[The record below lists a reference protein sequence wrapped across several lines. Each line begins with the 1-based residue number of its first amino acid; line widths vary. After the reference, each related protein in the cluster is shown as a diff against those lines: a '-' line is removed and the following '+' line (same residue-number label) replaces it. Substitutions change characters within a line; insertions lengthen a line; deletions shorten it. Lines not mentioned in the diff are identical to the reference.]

1 LGRLA
6 TAARPASAEVDLGI
20 PDSPANMPR
29 IIDAA
34 IESLA
39 GLLGSRPVTVVTE
52 YPAHLPPAVGGEAAL
67 ERVVA
72 SMIASAVRGTERGEI
87 KVRASVLSGGEP
99 PPEPGG
105 SPSAL
110 AEKGPWL
117 MVTVTGAGGPLP
129 PGEIVRALPADTDP
143 SLASTAPMLLDL
155 DRCRAIVE
163 GLGGRLWVEDPEGPA
178 RSASFVLPML
188 SAAPTGP
195 DVTSLRRTV
204 EARLPVGAK
213 AIRTLLLV
221 VDHPGLGDLLTRDL
235 TAAGYGVMLSS
246 NGTDGLAIARQTRPD
261 LILLDLMVRQPS
273 AFDIATLLRQDRRT
287 RGTPI
292 LFLTLVGDAEGGVSV
307 RAVNYLVRPSGTG
320 ALVSAINAILT
331 SGMSP
336 SARVLVVEPNSAIRD
351 TMVMMIQS
359 HGYRVTEAAAPEEA
373 LALAE
378 RMALGLI
385 LVNARLALER
395 DFWLLRNL
403 RQVSADTGIY
413 VLAEGLSEA
422 EGKAA
427 VSRGASGYSD
437 TGKLPDLL
445 NRVQNGHD

>member
-1 LGRLA
+1 MPGN
-6 TAARPASAEVDLGI
+6 PAEL
-20 PDSPANMPR
+20 PR
-29 IIDAA
+29 ILDAA
-34 IESLA
+34 VESMA
-39 GLLGSRPVTVVTE
+39 GLLGSRPVTVVAE
-52 YPAHLPPAVGGEAAL
+52 YPAHLPPAVGGDAPL

-72 SMIASAVRGTERGEI
+72 SLIASAARSTLQGEI
-87 KVRASVLSGGEP
+87 KVRASVLSGGEAP
-99 PPEPGG
+99 SGPASAL
-105 SPSAL
+105 SPLDRL

-117 MVTVTGAGGPLP
+117 MITVTGAGGPVPL
-129 PGEIVRALPADTDP
+129 GELGWTARSAPDP
-143 SLASTAPMLLDL
+143 SLAMTAPMLFDL
-155 DRCRAIVE
+155 DRCREIVE
-163 GLGGRLWVEDPEGPA
+163 ELGGHLWVDQGEAGNA
-178 RSASFVLPML
+178 ASFVLPL
-188 SAAPTGP
+188 QAAVPAGP

-204 EARLPVGAK
+204 QARLPTGARSS
-213 AIRTLLLV
+213 RTLLLV
-221 VDHPGLGDLLTRDL
+221 VDNPGLGDVLTRDL
-235 TAAGYGVMLSS
+235 SEAGYGVMLSS

-273 AFDIATLLRQDRRT
+273 AFEVATLLRQDRRT

-292 LFLTLVGDAEGGVSV
+292 LFLTLVGDAKGGVSV
-307 RAVNYLVRPSGTG
+307 RAVNYLVRPAGTG

-331 SGMSP
+331 SGMNP
-336 SARVLVVEPNSAIRD
+336 SARVLVVEPNTAARD

-359 HGYRVTEAAAPEEA
+359 HGYRVTEATGPEEA

-385 LVNARLALER
+385 LVNARLAQER

-422 EGKAA
+422 EGRAA

-437 TGKLPDLL
+437 TGRLPDLL
-445 NRVQNGHD
+445 NRVQNERE

>member
-1 LGRLA
+1 MALA
-6 TAARPASAEVDLGI
+6 G
-20 PDSPANMPR
+20 SPANMPR

-34 IESLA
+34 VESIA

-52 YPAHLPPAVGGEAAL
+52 YPAHLPPAVGGDAAL

-72 SMIASAVRGTERGEI
+72 SLIASAIRSTEQGEI
-87 KVRASVLSGGEP
+87 KVAAAVLAGGEAASA
-99 PPEPGG
+99 PEGG
-105 SPSAL
+105 LTTREEL

-129 PGEIVRALPADTDP
+129 TEGLDLIVPPGAAP
-143 SLASTAPMLLDL
+143 SLASTSPMLLDL
-155 DRCRAIVE
+155 DRCRGIVE
-163 GLGGRLWVEDPEGPA
+163 ELGGRFWVEQPDDL
-178 RSASFVLPML
+178 RRNTSFVLPL
-188 SAAPTGP
+188 LDAGTAGP
-195 DVTSLRRTV
+195 DITSLRRTV
-204 EARLPVGAK
+204 QARLPTGAK
-213 AIRTLLLV
+213 ATRTLLLV
-221 VDHPGLGDLLTRDL
+221 VDNPNLGDLLTRDL

-261 LILLDLMVRQPS
+261 LILLDLMVRQTS
-273 AFDIATLLRQDRRT
+273 AFDIATILRQDRRT

-292 LFLTLVGDAEGGVSV
+292 LFLTLVGDAHGGVSI

-336 SARVLVVEPNSAIRD
+336 SARVLVVEPDSAVRD

-378 RMALGLI
+378 RMALGMI
-385 LVNARLALER
+385 LVNARLAQER

-403 RQVSADTGIY
+403 RQLSADTGIY

-437 TGKLPDLL
+437 TGRLPDLL
-445 NRVQNGHD
+445 NRVSNGHD

>member
-1 LGRLA
+1 VEVVLGL
-6 TAARPASAEVDLGI
+6 
-20 PDSPANMPR
+20 PDSPANLPK

-34 IESLA
+34 VESTA

-72 SMIASAVRGTERGEI
+72 SLIASAVRTAEHGEI
-87 KVRASVLSGGEP
+87 KVRASVLSAGEA

-105 SPSAL
+105 SPAPLEEL
-110 AEKGPWL
+110 AERGPWL
-117 MVTVTGAGGPLP
+117 MVTVSGAGGPVP
-129 PGEIVRALPADTDP
+129 VSENDREVPAGTDP
-143 SLASTAPMLLDL
+143 SLAGTAPMLLDL

-163 GLGGRLWVEDPEGPA
+163 GLGGRLWVDDPEGLGQQ
-178 RSASFVLPML
+178 ASFVLPL
-188 SAAPTGP
+188 LTSAPSGP

-204 EARLPVGAK
+204 EARLPAGAK
-213 AIRTLLLV
+213 ATRTLLLV

-235 TAAGYGVMLSS
+235 SAAGYGVMLAG

-292 LFLTLVGDAEGGVSV
+292 LFLTLVGDSEGGVSV

-320 ALVSAINAILT
+320 ALVSAVNAILT

-385 LVNARLALER
+385 LVNAKLAQER

-413 VLAEGLSEA
+413 VLAEGLSDA

-437 TGKLPDLL
+437 TGQLPDLL
-445 NRVQNGHD
+445 NRVQNGKD

>member
-1 LGRLA
+1 
-6 TAARPASAEVDLGI
+6 
-20 PDSPANMPR
+20 MPR

-34 IESLA
+34 VESMSV
-39 GLLGSRPVTVVTE
+39 LLGSRPITVVTE
-52 YPAHLPPAVGGEAAL
+52 YPAHLPPAVGGDAPL

-72 SMIASAVRGTERGEI
+72 SLIASAIRSTEQGEI
-87 KVRASVLSGGEP
+87 KVAASVLAGGDA
-99 PPEPGG
+99 PPEPAGTLT
-105 SPSAL
+105 AQEEL

-117 MVTVTGAGGPLP
+117 MVTVMGAGGPLP
-129 PGEIVRALPADTDP
+129 AEKPERIAPPGAEP
-143 SLASTAPMLLDL
+143 SLATTAPMLLDF
-155 DRCRAIVE
+155 DRCRTVVE
-163 GLGGRLWVEDPEGPA
+163 GLGGRLWVEQPDGPGRKA
-178 RSASFVLPML
+178 CFVLPL
-188 SAAPTGP
+188 LAAGTAGP

-204 EARLPVGAK
+204 EARLPSGAR
-213 AIRTLLLV
+213 ATRTLLLV
-221 VDHPGLGDLLTRDL
+221 VDNPSLGDLLTRDL

-261 LILLDLMVRQPS
+261 LILLDLMVRPTS
-273 AFDIATLLRQDRRT
+273 AFDIATILRQDRRT

-292 LFLTLVGDAEGGVSV
+292 LFLTLVGDSLGGVSV

-336 SARVLVVEPNSAIRD
+336 SARVLVVEPNSAVRD

-378 RMALGLI
+378 RMALGMI
-385 LVNARLALER
+385 LVNARLAQER

-437 TGKLPDLL
+437 TGRLPDLL
-445 NRVQNGHD
+445 DRVSNGHD